1 MMTNTRLFL
10 DIHAI
15 QSVPPSN
22 INRDDTGSPKTAEYG
37 GARRARV
44 SSQSWK
50 REMRKYFNNHSEQAN
65 LGKRTV
71 EIVQFVADKIR
82 EISPSIDF
90 ERSMEMA
97 EEVVSNAGIKTKNQ
111 KAKALFFI
119 GNEQGRKL
127 AEAAINNIKDKKI
140 LTGILKDNPAID
152 IALFGRMLADDPSL
166 NEDASSQVAHALST
180 HAVQTEFD
188 FYTAV
193 DDLQPDGKTGAGMLG
208 TIEFNSSTLYRYANV
223 SVHELLRQLEDKE
236 LVINTLTLFVEAFTN
251 SMPGGHI
258 NSFANQTLPQAV
270 LVILR
275 NDRPVNLVGAF
286 EKPIRSKDGYVKK
299 SIESMLSENKKVEKF
314 VNKPV
319 NAFYVRIEDNGFDET
334 GLSVVDSIAEM
345 KEMLE
350 LELKNIIPEIGD

>member
-1 MMTNTRLFL
+1 MTNNRLFL

-50 REMRKYFNNHSEQAN
+50 RAMRRYFNENSEQAN

-71 EIVQFVADKIR
+71 EIVQFVSDKIR
-82 EISPSIDF
+82 EIDPTIDF

-111 KAKALFFI
+111 KTKALFFI

-127 AEAAINNIKDKKI
+127 AEAAINNIDDKKI
-140 LTGILKDNPAID
+140 LTEILKDNPAID
-152 IALFGRMLADDPSL
+152 IALFGRMVATDASL
-166 NEDASSQVAHALST
+166 NEDASSQVAHAIST

-193 DDLQPDGKTGAGMLG
+193 DDLRPDDKAGAGMLG
-208 TIEFNSSTLYRYANV
+208 TIEYNSSTLYRYANV
-223 SVHELLRQLEDKE
+223 SVHELLNQLKDKE
-236 LVINTLTLFVEAFTN
+236 SVINTLTLFVEAFTN
-251 SMPGGHI
+251 SMPKGYV
-258 NSFANQTLPQAV
+258 NSFANQTLPKAV

-286 EKPIRSKDGYVKK
+286 EKPIRSKEGYVNK
-299 SIESMLSENKKVEKF
+299 SIERMFRENKKVEKF
-314 VNKPV
+314 VNQPV
-319 NAFYVRIEDNGFDET
+319 KAFYLKIEDNGFDET
-334 GLSVVDSIAEM
+334 GLSIVDSIAEM

-350 LELKNIIPEIGD
+350 LELKNIIPELGD